1 MATTETPDLIKAGYV
16 SVMGSELGETF
27 HELIQDAARLHLKWN
42 EYRLLLTPDAV
53 EALNATAPGFFWLTQ
68 NAWWHDIVL
77 HICRMTDR
85 GSDKLAF
92 EKMVT
97 FLPTMP
103 LRDDAT
109 ARLKAV
115 LTTVQPLRELRD
127 RYVAHRNFD
136 DALGRSVQPIP
147 EPEHADAQAAI
158 DALDGFLHAIDHKF
172 TERAA
177 MLYEHLDIRGGS
189 ASLLWFLQRGLNA
202 RDDDFAARRPP
213 TRFSE

>member
-1 MATTETPDLIKAGYV
+1 LMQE
-16 SVMGSELGETF
+16 
-27 HELIQDAARLHLKWN
+27 AARLHLKWN
-42 EYRLLLTPDAV
+42 EYRALLKPSAV
-53 EALNATAPGFFWLTQ
+53 RALNATAPGFFWLTQ

-92 EKMVT
+92 DKMIKL
-97 FLPTMP
+97 LPTRP

-115 LTTVQPLRELRD
+115 LTAVEPLRELRD

-136 DALGRSVQPIP
+136 DALGRPAKPTP

-158 DALDGFLHAIDHKF
+158 DALDEFLHAIDHKF
-172 TERAA
+172 TDREAI
-177 MLYEHLDIRGGS
+177 LYEHLDVHGG
-189 ASLLWFLQRGLNA
+189 ADSLLWFLRRGLKA

-213 TRFSE
+213 MRFDD